1 MNISYN
7 WLKRYLP
14 TDLSA
19 EEIARILTDI
29 GLEVEGFEKIE
40 TIRGGLQ
47 GVVVA
52 EVKTCTD
59 HPDSDHLHVTTVD
72 VGSGE
77 PLQIVCG
84 APNCRAGMKTLCA
97 TVGSVLYPNGGEEE
111 FKIKR
116 SKIRGV
122 ESLGM
127 LCAEDELGVGAS
139 HAGIMEL
146 PADAPVGMP
155 AKEYLH
161 VEDDYLIQ
169 IGLTPNRVDA
179 ASHIGVARD
188 LAAYLRS
195 RGERIEVCWPDVSA
209 FAPDTHDA
217 PVEIRVENAE
227 AAPRYTGVTVTGCK
241 IGPSPEWMQNCL
253 RAAGI
258 NPKNNLVD
266 ITNFVLFELG
276 QPLHAFDLAK
286 IEGRKVVVRTV
297 ADGTPFVTLDGVER
311 KLTSQDLLICSAERP
326 MCLAGV
332 FGGLDSGISDT
343 TTDVFI
349 ESAYFNPVWVRK
361 TAKRFGLNTDSSFR
375 FERGVDPNLQVY
387 AAKRA
392 ALLMK
397 ELAGGTIASDIT
409 DIYPAPIGDF
419 VFDVS
424 LRRINAL
431 IGKEIPEATVREILA
446 ALEVKIL
453 EEKGDGVL
461 TVAVPP
467 YRVDVQREADL
478 VEDILRI
485 YGYNNV
491 ELPTH
496 VRSTLS
502 YAPRPDRN
510 RLMNLAADFLTDN
523 GFTEIMSNSLTKGAY
538 YEGLTSC
545 PAERCV
551 RILNPLSSDL
561 NVLRQTLLFNMLE
574 AVALNANRRNGDLK
588 LYEFG
593 NCYFYDEAKRQE
605 EDHLAAY
612 SEEYRLAI
620 AVTGVAT
627 PQSWNVKPGKASFFT
642 LRAVAEKLL
651 RRFGIDIYAL
661 QTETLESDLF
671 SEGLTMALNGKELLR
686 IGSVAQKIRRRVD
699 VKQEVYFL
707 EMNFDALVRSTRKHR
722 IAAAELSKFPEV
734 KRDLALLV
742 DKSVTFSAL
751 RDVAFAAERKLLRS
765 VSLFDVYEGDKLP
778 AGKKSYAL
786 SFVLEDKTR
795 TLDDKT
801 IERVMANLVKQFE
814 QRCGAEVRA

>member
-7 WLKRYLP
+7 WLKRYID
-14 TDLSA
+14 TDLPA
-19 EEIARILTDI
+19 EKVAEVLTDI

-40 TIRGGLQ
+40 TVKGGLQ
-47 GVVVA
+47 GVVVG
-52 EVKTCTD
+52 EVVTCTD
-59 HPDSDHLHVTTVD
+59 HPDSDHLHLTTVD
-72 VGSGE
+72 VGAVE

-84 APNCRAGMKTLCA
+84 APNCRAGLKVLCA
-97 TVGSVLYPNGGEEE
+97 QVGAVLYPDGGDEE

-127 LCAEDELGVGAS
+127 LCAEDELGIGAS
-139 HAGIMEL
+139 HDGIMEL
-146 PADAPVGMP
+146 PADAPVGMT
-155 AKEYLH
+155 AREYLH
-161 VEDDYLIQ
+161 IEDDYLIE

-179 ASHIGVARD
+179 ASHVGVARD
-188 LAAYLRS
+188 LAAYLQS
-195 RGERIEVCWPDVSA
+195 RGEHVQVKMPDVSA
-209 FAPDTHDA
+209 FAPDNHDLN
-217 PVEIRVENAE
+217 VKIRVENPE
-227 AAPRYTGVTVTGCK
+227 AAPRYAGVTVTGCK

-276 QPLHAFDLAK
+276 QPLHAFDAAK
-286 IEGRKVVVRTV
+286 IEGGEVVVRTC
-297 ADGTPFVTLDGVER
+297 AEGTPFVTLDGVER
-311 KLTSQDLLICSAERP
+311 KLTDKDLMICSAERP
-326 MCLAGV
+326 MCIAGV
-332 FGGLDSGISDT
+332 FGGLDSGVSDT

-375 FERGVDPNLQVY
+375 FERGVDPNMQVY

-397 ELAGGTIASDIT
+397 ELAGGTISSDIT
-409 DIYPAPIGDF
+409 DIYPAPIADF

-424 LRRINAL
+424 LARVNAL
-431 IGKEIPEATVREILA
+431 IGKEIPENVVRTIIA

-453 EEKGDGVL
+453 SEKDGVL

-478 VEDILRI
+478 IEDILRI

-491 ELPTH
+491 EIPQQ

-502 YAPRPDRN
+502 YAPKPDRN
-510 RLMNLAADFLTDN
+510 KLMNLAADFLTAN
-523 GFTEIMSNSLTKGAY
+523 GFTEIMSNSLTKASY

-545 PAERCV
+545 PADRCV
-551 RILNPLSSDL
+551 RILNPLSADL
-561 NVLRQTLLFNMLE
+561 SVMRQTLLFNMLE
-574 AVALNANRRNGDLK
+574 AVELNANRRNGDLC

-593 NCYFYDEAKRQE
+593 NCYFYDESKRSE
-605 EDHLAAY
+605 ENRLAAY
-612 SEEYRLAI
+612 SEEYRLSI
-620 AVTGVAT
+620 AVTGIAT
-627 PQSWNVKPGKASFFT
+627 PQSWDSKPVKASFFT

-661 QTETLESDLF
+661 KTEPLESDLF
-671 SEGLTMALNGKELLR
+671 SEGLSMSLNGKELLQ
-686 IGSVAQKIRRRVD
+686 IGSVAAKIRRVTD
-699 VKQEVYFL
+699 VKQEVYYL
-707 EMNFDALVRSTRKHR
+707 EMNFEALAKSTKKLK
-722 IAAAELSKFPEV
+722 IVAEELSKFPEV

-742 DKSVTFSAL
+742 DKQVTFAAL
-751 RDVAFAAERKLLRS
+751 RDAAFAAERKLLKS

-778 AGKKSYAL
+778 EGKKSYAL
-786 SFVLEDKTR
+786 SFILEDKTR

-801 IERVMANLVKQFE
+801 IERVMSNLTRQFE
-814 QRCGAEVRA
+814 QRCSAQVRA

>member
-7 WLKRYLP
+7 WLKRYID
-14 TDLSA
+14 TDLPA
-19 EEIARILTDI
+19 EKVAEVLTDI

-40 TIRGGLQ
+40 TVKGGLQ
-47 GVVVA
+47 GVVVG
-52 EVKTCTD
+52 EVVTCTD
-59 HPDSDHLHVTTVD
+59 HPDSDHLHLTTVD
-72 VGSGE
+72 VGAVE

-84 APNCRAGMKTLCA
+84 APNCRAGLKVLCA
-97 TVGSVLYPNGGEEE
+97 QVGAVLYPDGGDEE

-127 LCAEDELGVGAS
+127 LCAEDELGIGAS
-139 HAGIMEL
+139 HDGIMEL
-146 PADAPVGMP
+146 PADAPVGMT
-155 AKEYLH
+155 AREYLH
-161 VEDDYLIQ
+161 IEDDYLIE

-188 LAAYLRS
+188 LAAYLQS
-195 RGERIEVCWPDVSA
+195 RGEHVQVKMPDVSA
-209 FAPDTHDA
+209 FAPDNHDLN
-217 PVEIRVENAE
+217 VKIRVENTE
-227 AAPRYTGVTVTGCK
+227 AAPRYAGVTVTGCK

-276 QPLHAFDLAK
+276 QPLHAFDAAK
-286 IEGRKVVVRTV
+286 IEGGEVVVRTC
-297 ADGTPFVTLDGVER
+297 AEGTPFVTLDGVER
-311 KLTSQDLLICSAERP
+311 KLTDKDLMICSAERP
-326 MCLAGV
+326 MCIAGV
-332 FGGLDSGISDT
+332 FGGLDSGVSDT

-375 FERGVDPNLQVY
+375 FERGVDPNMQVY

-397 ELAGGTIASDIT
+397 ELAGGTISSDIT
-409 DIYPAPIGDF
+409 DIYPAPIADF

-424 LRRINAL
+424 LARVNAL
-431 IGKEIPEATVREILA
+431 IGKEIPENVVRAIIA

-453 EEKGDGVL
+453 SEKDGVL

-478 VEDILRI
+478 IEDILRI

-491 ELPTH
+491 EIPQQ

-502 YAPRPDRN
+502 YAPKPDRN
-510 RLMNLAADFLTDN
+510 KLMNLAADFLTAN
-523 GFTEIMSNSLTKGAY
+523 GFTEIMSNSLTKASY

-545 PAERCV
+545 PADRCV
-551 RILNPLSSDL
+551 RILNPLSADL
-561 NVLRQTLLFNMLE
+561 SVMRQTLLFNMLE
-574 AVALNANRRNGDLK
+574 AVELNANRRNGDLC

-593 NCYFYDEAKRQE
+593 NCYFYDESKRSE
-605 EDHLAAY
+605 ENRLAAY
-612 SEEYRLAI
+612 SEEYRLSI
-620 AVTGVAT
+620 AVTGIAT
-627 PQSWNVKPGKASFFT
+627 PQSWDSKPVKASFFT

-661 QTETLESDLF
+661 KTEPLESDLF
-671 SEGLTMALNGKELLR
+671 SEGLSMSLNGKDLLQ
-686 IGSVAQKIRRRVD
+686 IGSVAAKIRRMTD
-699 VKQEVYFL
+699 VKQEVYYL
-707 EMNFDALVRSTRKHR
+707 EMNFEALAKSTKKLK
-722 IAAAELSKFPEV
+722 IVAEELSKFPEV

-742 DKSVTFSAL
+742 DKQVTFAAL
-751 RDVAFAAERKLLRS
+751 RDAAFAAERKLLKS

-778 AGKKSYAL
+778 EGKKSYAL
-786 SFVLEDKTR
+786 SFILEDKTR

-801 IERVMANLVKQFE
+801 IERVMSNLTRQFE
-814 QRCGAEVRA
+814 QRCGAQVRA

>member
-7 WLKRYLP
+7 WLKRYIE
-14 TDLSA
+14 TDLPA
-19 EEIARILTDI
+19 EEVARILTDI

-40 TIRGGLQ
+40 TVKGGLQ
-47 GVVVA
+47 GVVVG
-52 EVKTCTD
+52 EVLTCTD

-72 VGSGE
+72 VGTGE

-84 APNCRAGMKTLCA
+84 AANCRAGLKVLCA
-97 TVGSVLYPNGGEEE
+97 TVGAVLYPNGGDEE

-127 LCAEDELGVGAS
+127 LCAEDELGIGSS
-139 HAGIMEL
+139 HEGIMEL
-146 PADAPVGMP
+146 PADAPVGMA
-155 AKEYLH
+155 AKEYLR
-161 VEDDYLIQ
+161 VEDDYLIE

-195 RGERIEVCWPDVSA
+195 RGERTEVKWPDVSA
-209 FAPDTHDA
+209 FAVDNHDL
-217 PVEIRVENAE
+217 PVAIRVENHE
-227 AAPRYTGVTVTGCK
+227 ACPRYVGVTVSGCK

-276 QPLHAFDLAK
+276 QPLHAFDAAK
-286 IEGRKVVVRTV
+286 IEGREVVVRTC
-297 ADGTPFVTLDGVER
+297 AEGTPFVTLDGVER
-311 KLTSQDLLICSAERP
+311 KLTDKDLMICSAERP
-326 MCLAGV
+326 MCIAGV
-332 FGGLDSGISDT
+332 FGGLDSGISET

-375 FERGVDPNLQVY
+375 FERGIDPNLQVY

-397 ELAGGTIASDIT
+397 ELAGGSISSEIT
-409 DIYPAPIGDF
+409 DICPVPAADF
-419 VFDVS
+419 VFDIS
-424 LRRINAL
+424 FARINAL
-431 IGKEIPEATVREILA
+431 IGKEIPQETVRTILA

-453 EEKGDGVL
+453 SEHEGRL

-478 VEDILRI
+478 IEDILRI

-491 ELPTH
+491 EIPAR

-502 YAPRPDRN
+502 YAPKPDRN
-510 RLMNLAADFLTDN
+510 RLVNLAADFLTDN

-538 YEGLTSC
+538 YEGLAAC
-545 PAERCV
+545 PPERCV
-551 RILNPLSSDL
+551 RIINPLSADL
-561 NVLRQTLLFNMLE
+561 NVMRQTLLFNMLE
-574 AVALNANRRNGDLK
+574 AVCLNINHKNGDLK

-593 NCYFYDEAKRQE
+593 NCYFYDEAKRTE
-605 EDHLAAY
+605 ENHLAAY

-620 AVTGVAT
+620 AVTGIAT
-627 PQSWNVKPGKASFFT
+627 PQSWNTKSEKASFFT

-661 QTETLESDLF
+661 KSEPTQSDLF
-671 SEGLTMALNGKELLR
+671 AEGLTMSLNGKELLQ
-686 IGSVAQKIRRRVD
+686 IGVVSGKLRRLTD
-699 VKQEVYFL
+699 VKQEVYYL
-707 EMNFDALVRSTRKHR
+707 EMNFDALVRSTKKHR
-722 IAAAELSKFPEV
+722 IAAEELSKFPEV

-742 DKSVTFSAL
+742 DRDVTFAAL
-751 RDVAFAAERKLLRS
+751 RSVALATERKLLKN

-778 AGKKSYAL
+778 EGKKSYAL
-786 SFVLEDKTR
+786 SFILEDKTR

-801 IERVMANLVKQFE
+801 IERVMANLTRQFE
-814 QRCGAEVRA
+814 QQCGAQVRS

>member
-814 QRCGAEVRA
+814 QRCGAEVRS